1 MMGLSDWDEI
11 RMLMRE
17 IEARSKLVRT
27 ELEKPLMDRISFNA
41 GEEIEVIE
49 DLVNR
54 CREAWGRIDFD

>member
-27 ELEKPLMDRISFNA
+27 ELEKDGIPSSGFNA
-41 GEEIEVIE
+41 GEDIEAIE
-49 DLVNR
+49 ELVGR
-54 CREAWGRIDFD
+54 CREAWDRI